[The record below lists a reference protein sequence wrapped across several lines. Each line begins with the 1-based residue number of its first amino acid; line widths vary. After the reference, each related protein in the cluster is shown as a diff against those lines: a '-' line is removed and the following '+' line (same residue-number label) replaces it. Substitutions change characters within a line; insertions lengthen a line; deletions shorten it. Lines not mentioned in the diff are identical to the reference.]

1 MKTPQTQIEK
11 GIHLHGIQQELVT
24 VFYFHEIIYIYN
36 IKTIIL
42 DKSLE

>member
-24 VFYFHEIIYIYN
+24 MFYFDEIIYIY
-36 IKTIIL
+36 IYIYK
-42 DKSLE
+42 